1 MTDFLR
7 EWAKHYRIRFI
18 IALILCVFFVYS
30 IIAVQTSDSPW
41 GMIIIAFMLSTIIWD
56 RLREFNSSF
65 EGLLVDKYYERV
77 GKGSRDYYFKF
88 SKDGREF
95 IRKVDLEQ
103 YGVVEIGDYIKKEP
117 KTFGLQ
123 SSFEGLLVD
132 KYDVRTGKGGKNYY
146 FKFSKG
152 GREFIRQIELKQYE
166 IAEIGDYINR
176 FGWQITPASDSTD
189 NT

>member
-18 IALILCVFFVYS
+18 IALILCVFFVRS

-41 GMIIIAFMLSTIIWD
+41 GIIIALVLSLIIWD

-95 IRKVDLEQ
+95 IRQVDLEQ
-103 YGVVEIGDYIKKEP
+103 YGVARIGNYVKKEP

-123 SSFEGLLVD
+123 VT
-132 KYDVRTGKGGKNYY
+132 RN
-146 FKFSKG
+146 
-152 GREFIRQIELKQYE
+152 
-166 IAEIGDYINR
+166 
-176 FGWQITPASDSTD
+176 SDSTD

>member
-1 MTDFLR
+1 MTNFLR

-65 EGLLVDKYYERV
+65 EGLLVDKYYELVRGARV
-77 GKGSRDYYFKF
+77 SSRVYYFKF

-103 YGVVEIGDYIKKEP
+103 YGVARIGNYVKKEP

-123 SSFEGLLVD
+123 VT
-132 KYDVRTGKGGKNYY
+132 RN
-146 FKFSKG
+146 
-152 GREFIRQIELKQYE
+152 
-166 IAEIGDYINR
+166 
-176 FGWQITPASDSTD
+176 SDSTD

>member
-1 MTDFLR
+1 MTSFLR
-7 EWAKHYRIRFI
+7 KWAKHYRIRFI

-30 IIAVQTSDSPW
+30 MISVQTSDSPW

-77 GKGSRDYYFKF
+77 RRWRGASSRDYYFKF

-95 IRKVDLEQ
+95 IRQVDLEQ
-103 YGVVEIGDYIKKEP
+103 YGVARIGNYVKKEP

-123 SSFEGLLVD
+123 V
-132 KYDVRTGKGGKNYY
+132 
-146 FKFSKG
+146 
-152 GREFIRQIELKQYE
+152 
-166 IAEIGDYINR
+166 
-176 FGWQITPASDSTD
+176 TPTSDSTD
-189 NT
+189 NTY

>member
-7 EWAKHYRIRFI
+7 EWAKHYPFRFI

-30 IIAVQTSDSPW
+30 MIAVQSPW

-65 EGLLVDKYYERV
+65 EGLLVDKYDERV

-88 SKDGREF
+88 SK
-95 IRKVDLEQ
+95 
-103 YGVVEIGDYIKKEP
+103 
-117 KTFGLQ
+117 
-123 SSFEGLLVD
+123 
-132 KYDVRTGKGGKNYY
+132 
-146 FKFSKG
+146 G
-152 GREFIRQIELKQYE
+152 GREFIRQVDLEQYE
-166 IAEIGDYINR
+166 VAEIGDYVEKEPKR
-176 FGWQITPASDSTD
+176 FGYQVIPASDSTD

>member
-1 MTDFLR
+1 M
-7 EWAKHYRIRFI
+7 
-18 IALILCVFFVYS
+18 
-30 IIAVQTSDSPW
+30 IAVQTSDLPW
-41 GMIIIAFMLSTIIWD
+41 GIILIVLVLSLIIRD

-77 GKGSRDYYFKF
+77 RGWRGASSRDYYFKF
-88 SKDGREF
+88 SKD
-95 IRKVDLEQ
+95 
-103 YGVVEIGDYIKKEP
+103 
-117 KTFGLQ
+117 
-123 SSFEGLLVD
+123 
-132 KYDVRTGKGGKNYY
+132 
-146 FKFSKG
+146 

>member
-30 IIAVQTSDSPW
+30 IIAVQTSDSP
-41 GMIIIAFMLSTIIWD
+41 MIIILLMLSVIIQD

-65 EGLLVDKYYERV
+65 EGLLVDR
-77 GKGSRDYYFKF
+77 
-88 SKDGREF
+88 
-95 IRKVDLEQ
+95 
-103 YGVVEIGDYIKKEP
+103 
-117 KTFGLQ
+117 
-123 SSFEGLLVD
+123 
-132 KYDVRTGKGGKNYY
+132 YDVPGGKGGINCY

-152 GREFIRQIELKQYE
+152 GREFIRQVDLEQYE
-166 IAEIGDYINR
+166 VAEIGDYVKKEPKT
-176 FGWQITPASDSTD
+176 FGYQVIPASDSTD

>member
-1 MTDFLR
+1 MTSFLR

-77 GKGSRDYYFKF
+77 RGWRGTS
-88 SKDGREF
+88 SKD
-95 IRKVDLEQ
+95 
-103 YGVVEIGDYIKKEP
+103 YH
-117 KTFGLQ
+117 
-123 SSFEGLLVD
+123 
-132 KYDVRTGKGGKNYY
+132 

-152 GREFIRQIELKQYE
+152 GREFIRQVELKQYE
-166 IAEIGDYINR
+166 IAEIGDYVNR
-176 FGWQITPASDSTD
+176 FGWQITPPSDSTD

>member
-1 MTDFLR
+1 MTSFLR

-65 EGLLVDKYYERV
+65 EGLLVDKYYELVRGARV
-77 GKGSRDYYFKF
+77 SSRVYYFKF

-103 YGVVEIGDYIKKEP
+103 YGVARIGNYVKTEP

-123 SSFEGLLVD
+123 VT
-132 KYDVRTGKGGKNYY
+132 RN
-146 FKFSKG
+146 
-152 GREFIRQIELKQYE
+152 
-166 IAEIGDYINR
+166 
-176 FGWQITPASDSTD
+176 SDSTD

>member
-1 MTDFLR
+1 MTSFLR

-30 IIAVQTSDSPW
+30 MIAVQTSDSPW

-65 EGLLVDKYYERV
+65 EGLLVDKYYELVRGARV
-77 GKGSRDYYFKF
+77 SSRVYYFKF

-103 YGVVEIGDYIKKEP
+103 YGVARIGNYVKKEP

-123 SSFEGLLVD
+123 VT
-132 KYDVRTGKGGKNYY
+132 RN
-146 FKFSKG
+146 
-152 GREFIRQIELKQYE
+152 
-166 IAEIGDYINR
+166 
-176 FGWQITPASDSTD
+176 SDSTD

>member
-1 MTDFLR
+1 MTSFLR

-30 IIAVQTSDSPW
+30 IIAVQTSDSP
-41 GMIIIAFMLSTIIWD
+41 MIIIAFVLSAIIWD

-65 EGLLVDKYYERV
+65 EGLL
-77 GKGSRDYYFKF
+77 F
-88 SKDGREF
+88 
-95 IRKVDLEQ
+95 
-103 YGVVEIGDYIKKEP
+103 
-117 KTFGLQ
+117 
-123 SSFEGLLVD
+123 D
-132 KYDVRTGKGGKNYY
+132 KYDEPGGKGGINCY

>member
-1 MTDFLR
+1 MTNFLR
-7 EWAKHYRIRFI
+7 EWAKYYRIRFI

-77 GKGSRDYYFKF
+77 RGWRGASSRDYYFKF

-95 IRKVDLEQ
+95 IRQVDLEQ
-103 YGVVEIGDYIKKEP
+103 YGVARIGNYVKKEP

-123 SSFEGLLVD
+123 VT
-132 KYDVRTGKGGKNYY
+132 RN
-146 FKFSKG
+146 
-152 GREFIRQIELKQYE
+152 
-166 IAEIGDYINR
+166 
-176 FGWQITPASDSTD
+176 SDSTD

>member
-77 GKGSRDYYFKF
+77 RGWRGTS
-88 SKDGREF
+88 SKD
-95 IRKVDLEQ
+95 
-103 YGVVEIGDYIKKEP
+103 
-117 KTFGLQ
+117 
-123 SSFEGLLVD
+123 
-132 KYDVRTGKGGKNYY
+132 YY

-152 GREFIRQIELKQYE
+152 GREFIRQVELKQYE
-166 IAEIGDYINR
+166 VAEIGDYVNR

>member
-95 IRKVDLEQ
+95 IRQVDLEQ
-103 YGVVEIGDYIKKEP
+103 YGVARIGNYVKKEP
-117 KTFGLQ
+117 KTF
-123 SSFEGLLVD
+123 
-132 KYDVRTGKGGKNYY
+132 
-146 FKFSKG
+146 
-152 GREFIRQIELKQYE
+152 
-166 IAEIGDYINR
+166 
-176 FGWQITPASDSTD
+176 
-189 NT
+189 